1 MALPWKVPLNIGHY
15 ASEET
20 NLNSKGSI
28 LKVQVEAIEKVHKTQ
43 DSRGDIFLREI
54 EGLDDSLNQY
64 FSDTLV
70 IDDALTRKLVSF
82 QANKVRTYY
91 RWYKYKE
98 AFSADLVEYLFR
110 KYNVIKGKIL
120 DPFAGAGTALFVSS
134 SLGYDSEGIEVL
146 PVGQKI
152 IKANILARAV
162 NKQNI
167 ISELESWLLLK
178 PWNAKGEIKD
188 FEVLRITDGAYS
200 SETHHKIGRY
210 LNDLEHESPE
220 TKEIL
225 LFALL
230 SILESISYTRKD
242 GQYLRWDYR
251 SGRRNG
257 KNTFDKGKILSFDE
271 AIVKKLN
278 EIKNDM
284 NLDDGKNDLFS
295 HLQGDVQT
303 GEIGLLKGSCLDIL
317 PKLENR
323 AYSGIITSP
332 PYCNRYDYT
341 RTYALEHAILGVNE
355 NELIGLRQAM
365 LSCTVENKAKE
376 LINLNYEWQTA
387 INICENLPLL
397 QKILDYLDHKKEK
410 KELNNN
416 GIARMVRGY
425 FYEMSC
431 VIQECY
437 RILDKDGMIFMV
449 NDNVRYAGAP
459 ISVDTILS
467 KVAEAIGFQI
477 ENILVLPQGKGNSS
491 QQMGKHG
498 REVLRKCVYI
508 WKKGSINA
516 V

>member
-1 MALPWKVPLNIGHY
+1 M
-15 ASEET
+15 
-20 NLNSKGSI
+20 
-28 LKVQVEAIEKVHKTQ
+28 QIEVTEKTKKTKSSG
-43 DSRGDIFLREI
+43 DDIFLREI
-54 EGLDDSLNQY
+54 EELDDSLNQY
-64 FSDTLV
+64 FSDVLV
-70 IDDALTRKLVSF
+70 VDDALTRKLVSF
-82 QANKVRTYY
+82 QANKTRTYY
-91 RWYKYKE
+91 KWYKYKE
-98 AFSADLVEYLFR
+98 AFSADLVEYLFSR
-110 KYNVIKGKIL
+110 HNVNKGKIL
-120 DPFAGAGTALFVSS
+120 DPFAGAGTALFTCS
-134 SLGYDSEGIEVL
+134 SLGYDSEGIELL

-152 IKANILARAV
+152 IKANILSRGT

-167 ISELESWLLLK
+167 LSGLEKWLHQE
-178 PWNAKGEIKD
+178 PWNAKGEIIN

-200 SETHHKIGRY
+200 SDTHQKIGRY
-210 LNDLEHESPE
+210 LNDLEREPKE
-220 TKEIL
+220 IKEIL

-230 SILESISYTRKD
+230 CILESISYTRKD

-257 KNTFDKGKILSFDE
+257 KNTFDKGNILSFDE

-284 NLDDGKNDLFS
+284 HLGDGKNDLFS
-295 HLQGDVQT
+295 YLQKDVQ
-303 GEIGLLKGSCLDIL
+303 IGKVSLLEGSCLDIL
-317 PKLENR
+317 PKLKNR
-323 AYSGIITSP
+323 SYSGMITSP

-355 NELIGLRQAM
+355 SELTGLRQAM
-365 LSCTVENKAKE
+365 LSCTVENKSKE
-376 LINLNYEWQTA
+376 LINLNNNWKTA
-387 INICENLPLL
+387 INICDNLPLL
-397 QKILDYLDHKKEK
+397 QKILAYLEYKKDK

-437 RILDKDGMIFMV
+437 RLLDKGGIMFMV
-449 NDNVRYAGAP
+449 NDNVRYAGAA

-467 KVAEAIGFQI
+467 KVAESIGFQI

-498 REVLRKCVYI
+498 REALRKCVYI
-508 WKKGSINA
+508 WKKGK
-516 V
+516 

>member
-1 MALPWKVPLNIGHY
+1 MQI
-15 ASEET
+15 
-20 NLNSKGSI
+20 
-28 LKVQVEAIEKVHKTQ
+28 EAIEKIHKAQ
-43 DSRGDIFLREI
+43 DSRGDIFLIEI
-54 EGLDDSLNQY
+54 EELDNSLNQY
-64 FSDTLV
+64 FFDALV

-82 QANKVRTYY
+82 QANKTRTYY

-110 KYNVIKGKIL
+110 KYNVIKDKIL
-120 DPFAGAGTALFVSS
+120 DPFAGAGTTLFASS

-152 IKANILARAV
+152 ITANILARGAD
-162 NKQNI
+162 KQKI
-167 ISELESWLLLK
+167 IFGLESWLSQK
-178 PWNAKGEIKD
+178 PWNDKGKIKD

-200 SETHHKIGRY
+200 LKTHQKIGRY
-210 LNDLEHESPE
+210 LKDLESEPSE
-220 TKEIL
+220 VKEIL

-230 SILESISYTRKD
+230 CILEAISYTRKD

-257 KNTFDKGKILSFDE
+257 KNTFDKGKIFSFDE

-284 NLDDGKNDLFS
+284 RLSDHRNDLFS
-295 HLQGDVQT
+295 FIREDIQT

-317 PKLENR
+317 PKLKNHT
-323 AYSGIITSP
+323 YSGIITSP

-341 RTYALEHAILGVNE
+341 RTYALEHAILGINE
-355 NELIGLRQAM
+355 IKLLGLRQAM
-365 LSCTVENKAKE
+365 LSCTVENKVKK
-376 LINLNYEWQTA
+376 LIDFNHEWQTA
-387 INICENLPLL
+387 IDICDNLSLL
-397 QKILDYLDHKKEK
+397 QHILNYLDYKKDK

-437 RILDKDGMIFMV
+437 RILNKDGVMFMV
-449 NDNVRYAGAP
+449 NDNVRYAGAA

-467 KVAEAIGFQI
+467 KIAESIGFKI
-477 ENILVLPQGKGNSS
+477 ANILVLPQGKGNSS
-491 QQMGKHG
+491 QQMDKYG
-498 REVLRKCVYI
+498 REALRKCVYI
-508 WKKGSINA
+508 WRKG
-516 V
+516 

>member
-1 MALPWKVPLNIGHY
+1 M
-15 ASEET
+15 
-20 NLNSKGSI
+20 
-28 LKVQVEAIEKVHKTQ
+28 QVERAENIKKSQVFSD
-43 DSRGDIFLREI
+43 DSFLRKI
-54 EGLDDSLNQY
+54 EELDNFLTQY
-64 FSDTLV
+64 FFNVLV

-82 QANKVRTYY
+82 QANKVRPYY

-98 AFSADLVEYLFR
+98 AFSADLVEYLFH
-110 KYNVIKGKIL
+110 KYDITKGKIL
-120 DPFAGAGTALFVSS
+120 DPFAGAGTTLFAAS
-134 SLGYDSEGIEVL
+134 SLGYDAEGIEVL

-152 IKANILARAV
+152 IKANIIARRA
-162 NKQNI
+162 NKQQI
-167 ISELESWLLLK
+167 ASDLDRWLLQK
-178 PWNAKGEIKD
+178 FWNTKGKAKN

-200 SETHHKIGRY
+200 PDTHYKIERY
-210 LNDLEHESPE
+210 INDLECETVE

-230 SILESISYTRKD
+230 GILESISYTRKD

-271 AIVKKLN
+271 AIVRKLN
-278 EIKNDM
+278 EIKYDM
-284 NLDDGKNDLFS
+284 NRGDGKNDLFS
-295 HLQGDVQT
+295 LIQEDVQA
-303 GEIGLLKGSCLDIL
+303 GEIGLFEGSCLDVL
-317 PKLENR
+317 PKLENH

-341 RTYALEHAILGVNE
+341 RTYALEHAILGVKE
-355 NELIGLRQAM
+355 IELVRLRQAM
-365 LSCTVENKAKE
+365 LSCTIENKSKE
-376 LINLNYEWQTA
+376 LTDLNGEWETA
-387 INICENLPLL
+387 INICDNLPLL
-397 QKILDYLDHKKEK
+397 QGILNYLDYKKDK
-410 KELNNN
+410 KELNNH

-437 RILDKDGMIFMV
+437 RILNKDGLMFMV
-449 NDNVRYAGAP
+449 NDNVRYAGTA

-467 KVAEAIGFQI
+467 KVAETIGFEI

-498 REVLRKCVYI
+498 REALRKCVCV
-508 WKKGSINA
+508 WKKGQ
-516 V
+516 